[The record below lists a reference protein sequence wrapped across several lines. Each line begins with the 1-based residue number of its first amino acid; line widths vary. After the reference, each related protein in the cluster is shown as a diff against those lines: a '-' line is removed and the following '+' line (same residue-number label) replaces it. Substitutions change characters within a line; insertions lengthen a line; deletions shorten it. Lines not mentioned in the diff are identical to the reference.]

1 MVMMSQ
7 CSVALYY
14 TLLSTVIV
22 VCLIDYVIE
31 IIEGCFSSVLYT
43 FFYFEMKAHC
53 PVKTKLNR
61 FIIIISKKANKGE
74 RYIKAFNK
82 GNNGVLFIL

>member
-1 MVMMSQ
+1 MVMLSQ
-7 CSVALYY
+7 CSVAIYY

-43 FFYFEMKAHC
+43 FSYFEMKPHC
-53 PVKTKLNR
+53 PVK
-61 FIIIISKKANKGE
+61 KK
-74 RYIKAFNK
+74 
-82 GNNGVLFIL
+82 

>member
-22 VCLIDYVIE
+22 VYLIDYVIE
-31 IIEGCFSSVLYT
+31 IIEGCFSSVLYS
-43 FFYFEMKAHC
+43 F
-53 PVKTKLNR
+53 L
-61 FIIIISKKANKGE
+61 
-74 RYIKAFNK
+74 
-82 GNNGVLFIL
+82 ILK